1 MSSSRERS
9 QSRRTAVARSAAALV
24 VAFLA
29 LSGCEPGPAAPRF
42 DVPTRLHGDVAAP
55 QTVTPMVSAGGSHT
69 CALKSDGTVVC
80 WGSNVQGQSA
90 VPSGLTGVT
99 QLSAGSFQTCALRFD
114 GSVLCWFDP
123 APSGLA
129 NETFLNATD
138 YTHDC
143 VVNAGGVP
151 FCWGDNSSGETT
163 IPAGLAPVTEAV
175 AGGGFTCALTVE
187 GTVVCWGYDGNGQTD
202 VPSGLSGVTQISAG
216 QYDACAR
223 KTDGTVVCW
232 GLNLYSEDTP
242 PSGLSGV
249 TQVSIFGLT
258 TCALKSDGT
267 VACWGFDFDGEANV
281 PAGLTNVV
289 QISAGAAHVCALKS
303 DGTIVCW
310 GADNFGQIDVPAGL
324 NLIVQAAQTISFTS
338 SPPNPAT
345 LGGSYSVS
353 AVSTSGLPVTL
364 SGLTPGTCSLSG
376 STVTFIAVG
385 TCTIAADQAGNA
397 SFLPAP
403 EATQSFGVLYAFA
416 GFYAP
421 VDNPDTVN
429 VVQAGS
435 AIPVKFSLGGDHGLL
450 IFATNS
456 PASGQV
462 TCDASSIVSDL
473 TATVTAGGSSLQYD
487 AGTGTYT
494 YVWKTDKAWSGTCRA
509 FVVTLADG
517 SAHHA
522 FFQLR

>member
-163 IPAGLAPVTEAV
+163 IPP
-175 AGGGFTCALTVE
+175 
-187 GTVVCWGYDGNGQTD
+187 D
-202 VPSGLSGVTQISAG
+202 
-216 QYDACAR
+216 
-223 KTDGTVVCW
+223 
-232 GLNLYSEDTP
+232 
-242 PSGLSGV
+242 
-249 TQVSIFGLT
+249 
-258 TCALKSDGT
+258 
-267 VACWGFDFDGEANV
+267 
-281 PAGLTNVV
+281 
-289 QISAGAAHVCALKS
+289 
-303 DGTIVCW
+303 
-310 GADNFGQIDVPAGL
+310 
-324 NLIVQAAQTISFTS
+324 
-338 SPPNPAT
+338 
-345 LGGSYSVS
+345 
-353 AVSTSGLPVTL
+353 
-364 SGLTPGTCSLSG
+364 CSL
-376 STVTFIAVG
+376 
-385 TCTIAADQAGNA
+385 
-397 SFLPAP
+397 
-403 EATQSFGVLYAFA
+403 
-416 GFYAP
+416 
-421 VDNPDTVN
+421 
-429 VVQAGS
+429 
-435 AIPVKFSLGGDHGLL
+435 
-450 IFATNS
+450 
-456 PASGQV
+456 
-462 TCDASSIVSDL
+462 
-473 TATVTAGGSSLQYD
+473 
-487 AGTGTYT
+487 
-494 YVWKTDKAWSGTCRA
+494 
-509 FVVTLADG
+509 
-517 SAHHA
+517 
-522 FFQLR
+522 

>member
-1 MSSSRERS
+1 MRVPPIQSKLSTKLAARAMRKRSILAISRRGSVMAPPNERIGLLLSDGVQNRDVPLTYARLRMFRSATNRGGRIPMTRSS
-9 QSRRTAVARSAAALV
+9 QSIRARGTVVTRRAAAMS
-24 VAFLA
+24 LA
-29 LSGCEPGPAAPRF
+29 LFTLGSCEPVPVAPNLAH
-42 DVPTRLHGDVAAP
+42 PLRLRSDVAAP
-55 QTVTPMVSAGGSHT
+55 QSVTPMVSAGGSHT

-163 IPAGLAPVTEAV
+163 IPAGLQPVTEAV
-175 AGGGFTCALTVE
+175 TGGGFTCALTVQ

-223 KTDGTVVCW
+223 KTDGTVV
-232 GLNLYSEDTP
+232 
-242 PSGLSGV
+242 
-249 TQVSIFGLT
+249 
-258 TCALKSDGT
+258 
-267 VACWGFDFDGEANV
+267 CWGFDFDGEANV

-462 TCDASSIVSDL
+462 TCDASS
-473 TATVTAGGSSLQYD
+473 
-487 AGTGTYT
+487 
-494 YVWKTDKAWSGTCRA
+494 
-509 FVVTLADG
+509 
-517 SAHHA
+517 
-522 FFQLR
+522 

>member
-1 MSSSRERS
+1 MTRSS
-9 QSRRTAVARSAAALV
+9 QSIRARGTVVTRRAAAIS
-24 VAFLA
+24 LA
-29 LSGCEPGPAAPRF
+29 LFTLGSCEPVPVAPNLAH
-42 DVPTRLHGDVAAP
+42 PLRLRSDVAAP
-55 QTVTPMVSAGGSHT
+55 QSVTPMVSAGGSHT

-99 QLSAGSFQTCALRFD
+99 QLSAGSFQTCALKVD

-123 APSGLA
+123 APGGLTG
-129 NETFLNATD
+129 EVFVDATD

-143 VVNAGGVP
+143 VVNSAGVP

-163 IPAGLAPVTEAV
+163 IPDGLPAVTQAV
-175 AGGGFTCALTVE
+175 AGGGFTCALTVS
-187 GTVVCWGYDGNGQTD
+187 GTVICWGFDGNGQTD

-223 KTDGTVVCW
+223 RSDGTVVCW

-258 TCALKSDGT
+258 TCALRSDGT
-267 VACWGFDFDGEANV
+267 VVCWGLDLDGEANV
-281 PAGLTNVV
+281 PASLTSVV

-324 NLIVQAAQTISFTS
+324 NVIVQAPQTISFTS
-338 SPPNPAT
+338 TPPSPAQ
-345 LGGSYSVS
+345 LGGSYVVS

-364 SGLTPGTCSLSG
+364 SSLTPATCGLSG
-376 STVTFIAVG
+376 NIVTLVAVG
-385 TCTIAADQAGNA
+385 TCTIAADQAGTSA
-397 SFLPAP
+397 FLPAP

-416 GFYAP
+416 GFDTP

-429 VVQAGS
+429 FVQAGA
-435 AIPVKFSLGGDHGLL
+435 AIPVRFSLGGNQGLA
-450 IFATNS
+450 IFSANS
-456 PASGQV
+456 PGSGPV
-462 TCDASSIVSDL
+462 ACNASSVVSDL
-473 TATVTAGGSSLQYD
+473 TATVTAGNSSLQYD
-487 AGTGTYT
+487 PGTDTYT
-494 YVWKTDKAWSGTCRA
+494 YVWKTDKGWGGTCRTL
-509 FVVTLADG
+509 VVTLVDG
-517 SAHHA
+517 STHQA
-522 FFQLR
+522 FFQFR